1 MNTEE
6 LSNRLTQIVQ
16 GITNTH
22 PIRIKATIEV
32 FLEEFDPS
40 QNYLLSI
47 SDIEG
52 YETQFIEFEIWGQND
67 GPIPGIK
74 LFKDLNIYTL
84 NENIANTNPYN
95 TYITMETNFEYL
107 AKILKDDA
115 IDTWTLREQ
124 EEINKLDLTQ
134 GLHIFL
140 YDIYTGI
147 ISHCQTNK
155 PTNQEPIYESEHII
169 ILDSD
174 STIGCQE

>member
-6 LSNRLTQIVQ
+6 LSNRLTQILT
-16 GITNTH
+16 GITSGEPN
-22 PIRIKATIEV
+22 PNIIQGLVQNFIENFKPDYYYEILV
-32 FLEEFDPS
+32 TDV
-40 QNYLLSI
+40 
-47 SDIEG
+47 EG
-52 YETQFIEFEIWGQND
+52 YTPTFIE
-67 GPIPGIK
+67 
-74 LFKDLNIYTL
+74 Y
-84 NENIANTNPYN
+84 Y
-95 TYITMETNFEYL
+95 

-155 PTNQEPIYESEHII
+155 PTNQEPIYESEHYNNPR
-169 ILDSD
+169 LR
-174 STIGCQE
+174 

>member
-1 MNTEE
+1 
-6 LSNRLTQIVQ
+6 
-16 GITNTH
+16 
-22 PIRIKATIEV
+22 
-32 FLEEFDPS
+32 
-40 QNYLLSI
+40 
-47 SDIEG
+47 
-52 YETQFIEFEIWGQND
+52 
-67 GPIPGIK
+67 
-74 LFKDLNIYTL
+74 
-84 NENIANTNPYN
+84 
-95 TYITMETNFEYL
+95 METNFEYL

-155 PTNQEPIYESEHII
+155 PTNRKSIYESEHII

-174 STIGCQE
+174 SIIG

>member
-1 MNTEE
+1 MFTIQSNSIQTIKKNIMTYFNGTLQEFTYLHEQVTEI
-6 LSNRLTQIVQ
+6 SN
-16 GITNTH
+16 
-22 PIRIKATIEV
+22 PDE
-32 FLEEFDPS
+32 S
-40 QNYLLSI
+40 YLGTFNLFFKEPVTS
-47 SDIEG
+47 
-52 YETQFIEFEIWGQND
+52 ND
-67 GPIPGIK
+67 
-74 LFKDLNIYTL
+74 
-84 NENIANTNPYN
+84 EQ
-95 TYITMETNFEYL
+95 TYFEYL

-174 STIGCQE
+174 STIGCEY

>member
-47 SDIEG
+47 ADREG
-52 YETQFIEFEIWGQND
+52 YETQLITFEIWGQND

-74 LFKDLNIYTL
+74 LFKDLNIYL
-84 NENIANTNPYN
+84 EREYCEYEPYN
-95 TYITMETNFEYL
+95 TYITRETNFEYL
-107 AKILKDDA
+107 AKILDDDA
-115 IDTWTLREQ
+115 INTWTPREQ

>member
-1 MNTEE
+1 MFTIQSNSIQTIKENIMAYFNGTLQEFTYLHEQVTEI
-6 LSNRLTQIVQ
+6 SN
-16 GITNTH
+16 
-22 PIRIKATIEV
+22 PDE
-32 FLEEFDPS
+32 S
-40 QNYLLSI
+40 YL
-47 SDIEG
+47 G
-52 YETQFIEFEIWGQND
+52 
-67 GPIPGIK
+67 
-74 LFKDLNIYTL
+74 TL
-84 NENIANTNPYN
+84 NLFFKEPVTSNDEQ
-95 TYITMETNFEYL
+95 TYFEYL
-107 AKILKDDA
+107 ARILKDDA

-147 ISHCQTNK
+147 ISYCQTNK

>member
-1 MNTEE
+1 MNIEE
-6 LSNRLTQIVQ
+6 LSNRLTQILT
-16 GITNTH
+16 GITRGEPN
-22 PIRIKATIEV
+22 PNIIQGFVQNFIEDFKPDYYYEILV
-32 FLEEFDPS
+32 TDV
-40 QNYLLSI
+40 
-47 SDIEG
+47 EG
-52 YETQFIEFEIWGQND
+52 YTPTFIE
-67 GPIPGIK
+67 
-74 LFKDLNIYTL
+74 Y
-84 NENIANTNPYN
+84 Y
-95 TYITMETNFEYL
+95 
-107 AKILKDDA
+107 
-115 IDTWTLREQ
+115 TWTLREQ

>member
-1 MNTEE
+1 MTTEE
-6 LSNRLTQIVQ
+6 LSNRLTQILT
-16 GITNTH
+16 GITRGEPN
-22 PIRIKATIEV
+22 PNIIQGFV
-32 FLEEFDPS
+32 
-40 QNYLLSI
+40 QN
-47 SDIEG
+47 
-52 YETQFIEFEIWGQND
+52 FIEDF
-67 GPIPGIK
+67 
-74 LFKDLNIYTL
+74 NIYL
-84 NENIANTNPYN
+84 EREY
-95 TYITMETNFEYL
+95 FEYL

-147 ISHCQTNK
+147 IFHCQTNK
-155 PTNQEPIYESEHII
+155 PTNQEPIYESECII